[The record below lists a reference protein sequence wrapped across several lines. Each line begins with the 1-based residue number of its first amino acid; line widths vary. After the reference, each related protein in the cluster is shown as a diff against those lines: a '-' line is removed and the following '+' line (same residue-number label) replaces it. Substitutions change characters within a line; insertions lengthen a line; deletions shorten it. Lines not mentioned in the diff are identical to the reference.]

1 MERQHFNACHEG
13 LFSLHRVKMSDQ
25 FSPSIKVYY
34 KAVTGTTLPLWPI
47 LDIQLSFKG
56 RVLPWKTSALV
67 DSGASASV
75 ITSGLAKMLG
85 FDLSKEK
92 TISGE
97 GVSGVYKGKE
107 LKDTVDVDIYGY
119 KHSFR
124 FTTIEKMPWDCIL
137 GEDSIFQV
145 AKLDFQRFKGFF
157 EIRFREDIN

>member
-1 MERQHFNACHEG
+1 MPDN
-13 LFSLHRVKMSDQ
+13 
-25 FSPSIKVYY
+25 FSPPIRVYY
-34 KAVTGTTLPLWPI
+34 EAVTGTTLPLWPI
-47 LDIQLSFKG
+47 LDIELSFNGK
-56 RVLPWKTSALV
+56 VIPWKISALV
-67 DSGASASV
+67 DSGASGSV
-75 ITSGLAKMLG
+75 ITSDLAKTLG

-92 TISGE
+92 NIRGE

-107 LKDTVDVDIYGY
+107 LKAAVDIDIYGY